1 MKGTKKMFD
10 KNLYITKGIDNSL
23 PKNVVN
29 LIWFLLKQDSKKRQ
43 MDYLQVFE
51 LKTIN
56 TNSGNAL
63 SIHWSQEQPEYSTT
77 IFFPDITEKLDIK
90 VWVICTGEGTEDEY
104 STMLLPEEY

>member
-1 MKGTKKMFD
+1 MFD

-23 PKNVVN
+23 PENVIS
-29 LIWFLLKQDSKKRQ
+29 LLWFLLQQDTKKRP

-51 LKTIN
+51 LKTIK
-56 TNSGNAL
+56 TESGNAL

-77 IFFPDITEKLDIK
+77 IYFPDITENLDIK
-90 VWVICTGEGTEDEY
+90 VWVICSGEGTKDEY